1 MKFYYLIGCRNKNI
15 VSKSPHMSIY
25 TVIKGSGSYLP
36 DVIVK
41 NEDFL
46 NNNFITEKGEKI
58 PKENCAIIQKFQEIT
73 EIEER
78 RYLSPE
84 LNTSDMAFIAAK
96 AAIEDSGID
105 PETLDY
111 IIVAQN
117 FGEILYNNR
126 KTDIL
131 PTIASRVKHMLKI
144 VNPNCVAYDLP
155 FGCPGW
161 VQGVIHA
168 DYFIKSGDAKRALII
183 GAETLSR
190 IIDPHDIDSMIY
202 SDGAGAVVL
211 EGVESDH
218 PIGVLCHKTRTDTIT
233 QAHYLKMDV
242 SYNPE
247 FKDDTLFLK
256 MNGRKLYEYA
266 LNTVP
271 VLMKE
276 TIEKAGLDIKD
287 IGKVLIHQANAK
299 MDEAI
304 LIRTLKLFGVN
315 EKPDGIMPMIISKM
329 GNNSVATVPILYD
342 MIAKS
347 KLNGYQFSSGENLVF
362 ASVGAGMNVNAFIYL
377 NP

>member
-1 MKFYYLIGCRNKNI
+1 M
-15 VSKSPHMSIY
+15 PIY

-36 DVIVK
+36 DLIVK

-46 NNNFITEKGEKI
+46 NNNFINEKGEKI
-58 PKENCAIIQKFQEIT
+58 PKETKAIIQKFQEIT

-78 RYLSPE
+78 RYLEPQW
-84 LNTSDMAFIAAK
+84 NTSDMAYFAAK
-96 AAIEDSGID
+96 DAIEDSGID

-117 FGEILYNNR
+117 FGEILDNNR

-131 PTIASRVKHMLKI
+131 PTIASRVKHLLKI
-144 VNPNCVAYDLP
+144 VNPNCIAYDLP

-202 SDGAGAVVL
+202 SDGAGAVVI
-211 EGVESDH
+211 EGVESEQ
-218 PIGVLCHKTRTDTIT
+218 PVGLLCHKTRTDTLT
-233 QAHYLKMDV
+233 QAHYLRMDV
-242 SYNPE
+242 SYNPD

-271 VLMKE
+271 ILMKE

-304 LIRTLKLFGVN
+304 LIRTLKLFGIN
-315 EKPDGIMPMIISKM
+315 EKPEGIMPMIISKM

-342 MIAKS
+342 LIAKK
-347 KLNGYQFSSGENLVF
+347 KLNGYQFSSGEYLVF
-362 ASVGAGMNVNAFIYL
+362 ASVGAGMNVNAFVYL
-377 NP
+377 IP